1 MPKFKLEE
9 FLLPWEHDGDGKKLE
24 TPKEI
29 DVEQLRK
36 YVYGLL
42 TDKETLQEQVQAVT
56 VERDNAKDLLQQAER
71 KNETDEQRRQRE
83 AEQRDNE
90 LAELRKKNQE
100 RDKIDAIAAAF
111 EKDGITP
118 PQARK
123 LAKRVSGDKESD
135 WLADAKEL
143 VEDGFKIGTGKPAND
158 DGGDGG
164 DDSTDDLTSTPRATR
179 NGQVVPPKDKGKAK
193 SVKEELDTAI
203 PASGW

>member
-1 MPKFKLEE
+1 VPKFKLEE